1 MPESDDDKTGDKA
14 GDKAGDKTGEGRSR
28 GKTDRSGRAHGRE
41 VALLALCHLESYR
54 EDERANALEI
64 FWTHA
69 PSEAGDDGAELRS
82 WFADPEA
89 LSFARR
95 LLDPVLTRAAEV
107 DAAIEATS
115 RSWRLARMD
124 RVDRNILRLVV
135 AELGDLSETPRA
147 VIVAEAVRLASRY
160 GSERSAPF
168 VNGVAEALGKRL
180 RPTSPASK

>member
-1 MPESDDDKTGDKA
+1 MSASSDDD
-14 GDKAGDKTGEGRSR
+14 TGERAEPRGRGR
-28 GKTDRSGRAHGRE
+28 TDRSGRAHGRE
-41 VALLALCHLESYR
+41 LALLALCHLESYR
-54 EDERANALEI
+54 PAERDGALEI

-69 PSEAGDDGAELRS
+69 PSEAGDDGAELRR

-89 LSFARR
+89 QSFARR
-95 LLDPVLTRAAEV
+95 LLGPVLSRAAEV

-180 RPTSPASK
+180 RPAGKDTGK